1 MKRIN
6 TSALVP
12 GMIIAEDV
20 FTYSNQMILAKG
32 LVLTD
37 KAITKLEFYSI
48 LNVLVENDVA
58 PVKKAAVEDDTPY
71 SQKVKNSTEFKEFKA
86 KFDLEIMSFQKSINS
101 IISKNE
107 PFNADYLYAQAT
119 SLIKNENQHI
129 SFFDMLH
136 NMRQYDDPTF
146 VHSMNVGLICEVFAG
161 WLKFSEEDIKMATL
175 CGLLHDVGKL
185 MIPES
190 IIKKPYK
197 LTSQEYSIVKTH
209 PKEGYLLM
217 KDINL
222 NEHIINSALM
232 HHERC
237 DGSGYPL
244 GIRGNKIDR
253 FAKIVAIA
261 DIYDAMT
268 SARIYR
274 GPLCPFKVIE
284 LYENEGLQ
292 KYDISYLMVFME
304 NVVNTYM
311 LNRVRLSNGMEGD
324 IIYINRN
331 NLSKPVVKCG
341 SIYVDLSEEY
351 DLFIDSLL

>member
-146 VHSMNVGLICEVFAG
+146 VHSMNVGLIC
-161 WLKFSEEDIKMATL
+161 
-175 CGLLHDVGKL
+175 
-185 MIPES
+185 
-190 IIKKPYK
+190 
-197 LTSQEYSIVKTH
+197 
-209 PKEGYLLM
+209 
-217 KDINL
+217 
-222 NEHIINSALM
+222 
-232 HHERC
+232 
-237 DGSGYPL
+237 
-244 GIRGNKIDR
+244 
-253 FAKIVAIA
+253 
-261 DIYDAMT
+261 
-268 SARIYR
+268 
-274 GPLCPFKVIE
+274 
-284 LYENEGLQ
+284 
-292 KYDISYLMVFME
+292 
-304 NVVNTYM
+304 
-311 LNRVRLSNGMEGD
+311 
-324 IIYINRN
+324 
-331 NLSKPVVKCG
+331 
-341 SIYVDLSEEY
+341 
-351 DLFIDSLL
+351 